1 MNLPHK
7 IKPLLITLLLCSAA
21 PLLQPL
27 SAADPEPAAEPA
39 PWHMENAEPRG
50 GQGGDEGFA
59 AADSAAAVYRQ
70 SESAR
75 HHGRPSRLDNLHK
88 NGKRLVEYHRRLSLR
103 RGVAQTGRNALTD
116 NNTVQEV
123 L

>member
-1 MNLPHK
+1 MASRTNSRSLQENSVVRLLYA
-7 IKPLLITLLLCSAA
+7 ILIT
-21 PLLQPL
+21 
-27 SAADPEPAAEPA
+27 PEIAGSYAFIESR
-39 PWHMENAEPRG
+39 WHMENAEPRG

-75 HHGRPSRLDNLHK
+75 HHGRPSRLDNLHE
-88 NGKRLVEYHRRLSLR
+88 NGKRLVEYHSRLSLR
-103 RGVAQTGRNALTD
+103 SGVAQTGRNALTD